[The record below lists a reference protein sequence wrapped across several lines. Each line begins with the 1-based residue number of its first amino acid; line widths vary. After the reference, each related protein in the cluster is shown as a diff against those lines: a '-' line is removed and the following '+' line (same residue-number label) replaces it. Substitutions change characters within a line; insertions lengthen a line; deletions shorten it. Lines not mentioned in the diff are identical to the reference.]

1 MLYSIVVIGSAPCG
15 AKILCCCE
23 LSVRV
28 EATVMT

>member
-1 MLYSIVVIGSAPCG
+1 MLYSIVVIGCAPRG
-15 AKILCCCE
+15 VKILCCCE